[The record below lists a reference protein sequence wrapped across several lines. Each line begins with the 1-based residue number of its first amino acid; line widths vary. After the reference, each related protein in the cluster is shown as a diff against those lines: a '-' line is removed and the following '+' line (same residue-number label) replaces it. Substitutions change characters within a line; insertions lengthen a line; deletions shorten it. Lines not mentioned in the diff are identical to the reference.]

1 MTLSWMTPVNN
12 YGGFAFAIHKTRF
25 SSVNLLEGKKF
36 TLSVPTAQSRD
47 LVISV
52 GRVSGKVV
60 QKFDGSI
67 PNLQAGKFGLL
78 GMANANNNQNEM
90 NQKKNGNGFD
100 ALMDSDDE
108 GNEADDEAL
117 TTRSGE
123 VHIDKVDSSTYVH
136 PTYPAPI
143 DGTVA
148 HMHCTMISVTDAA
161 DAGTYLVVAKIMQAA
176 VHPEY
181 WSSKGKC
188 FVTAGPVPVATP
200 TAAPTVTPAPAA
212 ISNSEV
218 ALSGEP
224 VNDTPPPALTLPPI
238 LSFLGSQRFGHLI
251 SE

>member
-1 MTLSWMTPVNN
+1 MTPVNN

-47 LVISV
+47 VVISV

-67 PNLQAGKFGLL
+67 PNLQAGTFGLL
-78 GMANANNNQNEM
+78 GMANAKNNQNEV
-90 NQKKNGNGFD
+90 NKKKNGNGYD
-100 ALMDSDDE
+100 ALIDSDDE
-108 GNEADDEAL
+108 ADGDNDEAV
-117 TTRSGE
+117 TTKSRE
-123 VHIDKVDSSTYVH
+123 TDCDKVDSSSYVH
-136 PTYPAPI
+136 PSYPAPI

-148 HMHCTMISVTDAA
+148 HMHCMMLSVTDAA
-161 DAGTYLVVAKIMQAA
+161 DAGTYLVVAKIMAAA

-188 FVTAGPVPVATP
+188 FVTAGPTTTP
-200 TAAPTVTPAPAA
+200 TPALAPTVTLNGDNALTGDAA
-212 ISNSEV
+212 IV
-218 ALSGEP
+218 TIDP
-224 VNDTPPPALTLPPI
+224 TPSVLALPPI